1 MNDLARLQL
10 NALRAVEAAGR
21 LGSLTAAAEEL
32 GVSLG
37 AVSQQV
43 LKAEAQLGQP
53 VFLRTPKGLQ
63 PTPFGRLVLT
73 HLQAGFRHLAA
84 AAALG
89 RSEAAGTL
97 TVSVPPIL
105 AAKWL
110 VPRLSGFTA
119 RAPEL
124 KLRIDASTELVD
136 PDHSDI
142 DLAVRIGTGDW
153 TGVMAAHLLDQVV
166 FPVCSPSLAETL
178 ARPADLARLPVL
190 RDRGA
195 MFGWEVWLAP
205 EGLNGL
211 HLSEGAVYSDAALCL
226 QAAIAG
232 QGVFLAWP
240 TLAAYALAEG
250 QLVAPFPG
258 RHKTGLAYWLVTSA
272 QRPKAAKVQK
282 FEAWL
287 REEFAAFA
295 EAGEGRPDRAP
306 PPGHEKSAPPFGET
320 L

>member
-1 MNDLARLQL
+1 MSELSRLHL

-43 LKAEAQLGQP
+43 LKAEAQLGQA
-53 VFLRTPKGLQ
+53 VFVRGPKGLE
-63 PTPFGRLVLT
+63 PTAFGGQVLA
-73 HLQAGFRHLAA
+73 HLHEGFRHLTA

-89 RSEAAGTL
+89 RDETANTL

-110 VPRLSGFTA
+110 VPRLSRFTK

-124 KLRIDASTELVD
+124 RLRIDASTGLTD
-136 PDHSDI
+136 LDHAGI
-142 DLAVRIGTGDW
+142 DLAVRIGSGSW
-153 TGVMAAHLLDQVV
+153 PGVTVAHLLDQVV
-166 FPVCSPSLAETL
+166 FPLCSPALAESLT
-178 ARPADLARLPVL
+178 RPEDLARIPVL

-195 MFGWEVWLAP
+195 MFTWEAWLAP
-205 EGLNGL
+205 EGLSGL
-211 HLSEGAVYSDAALCL
+211 ELTEGPLYSDAGLCL

-258 RHKTGLAYWLVTSA
+258 RHKTGYAYWLVTSA

-295 EAGEGRPDRAP
+295 EDDEAP
-306 PPGHEKSAPPFGET
+306 
-320 L
+320 

>member
-1 MNDLARLQL
+1 MNELSRLHL

-43 LKAEAQLGQP
+43 LKAEAQLGHA
-53 VFLRTPKGLQ
+53 VFLRNPKGLQ
-63 PTPFGRLVLT
+63 PTPFGRMVLA
-73 HLQAGFRHLAA
+73 HLHEGFRQLAA

-89 RSEAAGTL
+89 RRESAGTL

-110 VPRLSGFTA
+110 VPRLSRFSA
-119 RAPEL
+119 AAPEL

-136 PDHSDI
+136 LDHSDI
-142 DLAVRIGTGDW
+142 DLAVRIGRGDW
-153 TGVMAAHLLDQVV
+153 PAVTAAHLLDQVV
-166 FPVCSPSLAETL
+166 FPVCSLALAATL
-178 ARPADLARLPVL
+178 KTPADLARLPVL

-195 MFGWEVWLAP
+195 MFTWEAWLSP
-205 EGLNGL
+205 EGLSGL
-211 HLSEGAVYSDAALCL
+211 PLTEGSVYSDAALCL

-240 TLAAYALAEG
+240 TLAAYAIADG
-250 QLVAPFPG
+250 QLVSPFPG
-258 RHKTGLAYWLVTSA
+258 RHRTGDAYWLVTSA
-272 QRPKAAKVQK
+272 QRPKSAKVRK

-295 EAGEGRPDRAP
+295 EDG
-306 PPGHEKSAPPFGET
+306 GET
-320 L
+320 VGA

>member
-1 MNDLARLQL
+1 MNELSRLHL

-43 LKAEAQLGQP
+43 LKAEAQLGHP
-53 VFLRTPKGLQ
+53 VFVRSPKGLQ
-63 PTPFGRLVLT
+63 PTPFGRLVLA
-73 HLQAGFRHLAA
+73 HLHEGFRHLAA

-89 RSEAAGTL
+89 RRESAGTL

-110 VPRLSGFTA
+110 VPRLNRFSA
-119 RAPEL
+119 AAPEL

-136 PDHSDI
+136 LDHSDI
-142 DLAVRIGTGDW
+142 DLAVRIGRGNWPAVT
-153 TGVMAAHLLDQVV
+153 AAHLLDQVV
-166 FPVCSPSLAETL
+166 FPVCSPGLAATL
-178 ARPADLARLPVL
+178 KTPTDLARLPVL

-195 MFGWEVWLAP
+195 MFTWEAWLAP
-205 EGLNGL
+205 EGLSGL
-211 HLSEGAVYSDAALCL
+211 PLTDGSVYSDAALCL

-240 TLAAYALAEG
+240 TLAAYAIADG

-258 RHKTGLAYWLVTSA
+258 RHRTGDAYWLVTSA
-272 QRPKAAKVQK
+272 QRPKSAKVRK

-295 EAGEGRPDRAP
+295 EVDGEPVGA
-306 PPGHEKSAPPFGET
+306 
-320 L
+320 

>member
-1 MNDLARLQL
+1 MKDLSRLHL

-21 LGSLTAAAEEL
+21 LGSLTAAAGEL

-53 VFLRTPKGLQ
+53 IFVRSPKGLQ
-63 PTPFGRLVLT
+63 TTPFGQLILA
-73 HLQAGFRHLAA
+73 HLHEGFRHLAA

-89 RSEAAGTL
+89 RDQAAKTL

-105 AAKWL
+105 ASKWL
-110 VPRLSGFTA
+110 VPRLSRFSA

-124 KLRIDASTELVD
+124 KLRIDASSDVVD
-136 PDHSDI
+136 LDHSDI
-142 DLAVRIGTGDW
+142 DMAVRVGRGDW
-153 TGVMAAHLLDQVV
+153 PGVVTLRLLDQVV
-166 FPVCSPSLAETL
+166 FPVCSPQVAETL
-178 ARPADLARLPVL
+178 ARPEDLARIPVL
-190 RDRGA
+190 RDRDA
-195 MFGWEVWLAP
+195 MFSWEAWLAP
-205 EGLNGL
+205 EGLSGL
-211 HLSEGAVYSDAALCL
+211 PLSEGSVYSDAALCL

-240 TLAAYALAEG
+240 TLAAFALAEG

-258 RHKTGLAYWLVTSA
+258 RHKTGDAYWLAVSA
-272 QRPKAAKVQK
+272 RRPKPAKVRM

-295 EAGEGRPDRAP
+295 DDDTRL
-306 PPGHEKSAPPFGET
+306 PGGKGLLAHEKSAPPFGET

>member
-1 MNDLARLQL
+1 MNDLTRLHL

-43 LKAEAQLGQP
+43 LKAEAQLGHP
-53 VFLRTPKGLQ
+53 VFLRSPKGLE
-63 PTPFGRLVLT
+63 PTAFGRLVLV
-73 HLQAGFRHLAA
+73 HLHEGFRHLAA

-89 RSEAAGTL
+89 REQSANTL

-110 VPRLSGFTA
+110 VPRLSRFTE
-119 RAPEL
+119 RAPHL
-124 KLRIDASTELVD
+124 RLRIDASTERADL
-136 PDHSDI
+136 DHSDI
-142 DLAVRIGTGDW
+142 DLAVRVGKGSW
-153 TGVMAAHLLDQVV
+153 PGVTTEHLLDQVI
-166 FPVCSPSLAETL
+166 FPVCSPAL
-178 ARPADLARLPVL
+178 ARRLKVPADLVRVPVL

-195 MFGWEVWLAP
+195 MFTWEAWLAP
-205 EGLNGL
+205 EGLSGL
-211 HLSEGAVYSDAALCL
+211 ALTEGAVYSDAALCL

-232 QGVFLAWP
+232 QGLFLAWP

-258 RHKTGLAYWLVTSA
+258 RHRTGDAYWLVTSA
-272 QRPKAAKVQK
+272 QRPKSAKVK
-282 FEAWL
+282 RFEAWL
-287 REEFAAFA
+287 WEEFAAFA
-295 EAGEGRPDRAP
+295 AG
-306 PPGHEKSAPPFGET
+306 
-320 L
+320 

>member
-1 MNDLARLQL
+1 MNELTRVQL

-43 LKAEAQLGQP
+43 LKAEAQLGQA
-53 VFLRTPKGLQ
+53 VFLRSPRGLQ
-63 PTPFGRLVLT
+63 PTPFGRMVLA
-73 HLQAGFRHLAA
+73 HLHEGFRHLAA
-84 AAALG
+84 AAALS
-89 RSEAAGTL
+89 RSEAATTL

-110 VPRLSGFTA
+110 VPRLTRFTE

-124 KLRIDASTELVD
+124 KLRIDASVDLVD
-136 PDHSDI
+136 LDHSDI
-142 DLAVRIGTGDW
+142 DLAIRVGRGDW
-153 TGVMAAHLLDQVV
+153 PGVAAAHLLDQVV
-166 FPVCSPSLAETL
+166 FPVCSPAL
-178 ARPADLARLPVL
+178 ARRLAQPEDLSGVPVL

-195 MFGWEVWLAP
+195 MFTWEAWLAP
-205 EGLNGL
+205 EGLSGL
-211 HLSEGAVYSDAALCL
+211 ALTDGAVYSDAALCL

-240 TLAAYALAEG
+240 TLAAYALADG
-250 QLVAPFPG
+250 QVVAPFPG
-258 RHKTGLAYWLVTSA
+258 RHRTGDAYWLVTSA
-272 QRPKAAKVQK
+272 QRPKTAKVKK

-287 REEFAAFA
+287 REEFATFA
-295 EAGEGRPDRAP
+295 EDEEAPAAPDPGTKKAP
-306 PPGHEKSAPPFGET
+306 PS
-320 L
+320 

>member
-1 MNDLARLQL
+1 MSELSRLHL

-43 LKAEAQLGQP
+43 LKAEAQLGQA
-53 VFLRTPKGLQ
+53 VFVRSPKGLE
-63 PTPFGRLVLT
+63 PTAFGRQVLA
-73 HLQAGFRHLAA
+73 HLHEGFRHLTA

-89 RSEAAGTL
+89 RDETANTL

-110 VPRLSGFTA
+110 VPRLSRFTE

-124 KLRIDASTELVD
+124 RLRIDASTGLVD
-136 PDHSDI
+136 LDHADI
-142 DLAVRIGTGDW
+142 DLAVRIGSGGW
-153 TGVMAAHLLDQVV
+153 PGVTAAHLLDQVV
-166 FPVCSPSLAETL
+166 FPLCSPALAESLT
-178 ARPADLARLPVL
+178 RPEDLARIPVL

-195 MFGWEVWLAP
+195 MFTWEAWLAP
-205 EGLNGL
+205 EGLSGL
-211 HLSEGAVYSDAALCL
+211 ELTEGSLYSDAGLCL

-258 RHKTGLAYWLVTSA
+258 RHKTGYAYWLVTSA
-272 QRPKAAKVQK
+272 QRPKTAKVQK

-295 EAGEGRPDRAP
+295 EDDEVP
-306 PPGHEKSAPPFGET
+306 
-320 L
+320 

>member
-1 MNDLARLQL
+1 MNDLSRLHL

-43 LKAEAQLGQP
+43 LKAEAQLGHP
-53 VFLRTPKGLQ
+53 VFLRSPKGLQ
-63 PTPFGRLVLT
+63 PTAFGRLVLA
-73 HLQAGFRHLAA
+73 HLHEGFRYLAA
-84 AAALG
+84 AAAVG
-89 RSEAAGTL
+89 REEAANTL

-105 AAKWL
+105 ASKWL
-110 VPRLSGFTA
+110 VPRLSRFSA
-119 RAPEL
+119 AAPEL
-124 KLRIDASTELVD
+124 KLRIDASADLLD
-136 PDHSDI
+136 LDHSDI
-142 DLAVRIGTGDW
+142 DLALRVGSGGW
-153 TGVMAAHLLDQVV
+153 PGVATEHLLDQVV
-166 FPVCSPSLAETL
+166 FPVCSPQLAATL
-178 ARPADLARLPVL
+178 EKPEDLARLPVL

-195 MFGWEVWLAP
+195 MFTWEAWLAP
-205 EGLNGL
+205 EGLSGL
-211 HLSEGAVYSDAALCL
+211 PLTEGSVYSDAALCL

-240 TLAAYALAEG
+240 TLAAYALADG

-258 RHKTGLAYWLVTSA
+258 RYKTGYAYWIVTSA
-272 QRPKAAKVQK
+272 QRPKSAKVKK

-295 EAGEGRPDRAP
+295 AYGEGTD
-306 PPGHEKSAPPFGET
+306 GG
-320 L
+320 

>member
-1 MNDLARLQL
+1 MNDLSRLHL

-43 LKAEAQLGQP
+43 LKAEAQLGQSIF
-53 VFLRTPKGLQ
+53 VRRPKGLE
-63 PTPFGRLVLT
+63 PTPFGRQVLA
-73 HLQAGFRHLAA
+73 HLHEGFRHLAA

-89 RSEAAGTL
+89 RDAAANTL

-110 VPRLSGFTA
+110 VPRLSRFSE

-124 KLRIDASTELVD
+124 RLRIDAATDLVD
-136 PDHSDI
+136 LDHSDI
-142 DLAVRIGTGDW
+142 DLAVRIGKGGW
-153 TGVMAAHLLDQVV
+153 PGVTAAHLLDQVV
-166 FPVCSPSLAETL
+166 FPVCSPALAETL
-178 ARPADLARLPVL
+178 KSPENLARTPVL

-195 MFGWEVWLAP
+195 MFTWEAWLAP
-205 EGLNGL
+205 EGLSGL
-211 HLSEGAVYSDAALCL
+211 KLTEGSIYSDAALCL

-240 TLAAYALAEG
+240 TLAAYAIAEG

-258 RHKTGLAYWLVTSA
+258 RHKTGDAYWLVTSTH
-272 QRPKAAKVQK
+272 RLKTTKVK
-282 FEAWL
+282 RFEAWL
-287 REEFAAFA
+287 REEFTAFA
-295 EAGEGRPDRAP
+295 EDDAG
-306 PPGHEKSAPPFGET
+306 S
-320 L
+320 